1 MSLPRMRL
9 EGWNHIPEGYGA
21 RFDVKAARLWL
32 RFLFNAPFMDRFA
45 YPLLVKRGHGYL
57 RTSPESQPE
66 RLGDV
71 RGGWRIDPP
80 GYEPPGS
87 SSWITWGG

>member
-1 MSLPRMRL
+1 MRL

-21 RFDVKAARLWL
+21 RFDVKAAPLWL
-32 RFLFNAPFMDRFA
+32 RFLFNTPVIDRFA

-57 RTSPESQPE
+57 RTSPEWPAE

-87 SSWITWGG
+87 TARVTWGA